1 MNRPEFITITP
12 LDREDY
18 RDLIGEVN
26 EDVWPEF
33 MLQDPVADEYWDG
46 LFAEFVEYQY
56 ALLDQDGV
64 IAAFA
69 NSAPLHWT
77 EPLEN
82 LPDNGWDWA
91 MVRSSADHQAG
102 RIPTVLCGLQI
113 AVTPAYQGQGVSR
126 IMLDHMVDVARAHG
140 FPKVII
146 PVRPSMKSHY
156 PLTPID
162 RYITWTARRRPALR
176 PVAARAC
183 AQWRPHRQALPDGHA
198 HTGYG
203 GGVGRVDGHALSGER
218 RLHCTRRADA
228 GAHRRRA

>member
-1 MNRPEFITITP
+1 MGRLYESNPNSLP
-12 LDREDY
+12 LR
-18 RDLIGEVN
+18 RSTAKTTAHLIGEVN

-77 EPLEN
+77 EPLEH

-102 RIPTVLCGLQI
+102 RIRHG
-113 AVTPAYQGQGVSR
+113 AVRPAESQLR
-126 IMLDHMVDVARAHG
+126 LRTRARA
-140 FPKVII
+140 
-146 PVRPSMKSHY
+146 
-156 PLTPID
+156 
-162 RYITWTARRRPALR
+162 
-176 PVAARAC
+176 
-183 AQWRPHRQALPDGHA
+183 
-198 HTGYG
+198 
-203 GGVGRVDGHALSGER
+203 
-218 RLHCTRRADA
+218 
-228 GAHRRRA
+228 